1 MPYDRREVLFVL
13 AAYASIAGCAGT
25 PASAGEDWQTFT
37 AADGTTIHYRRW
49 LPAGAP
55 KAVIQ
60 VVHGAAEHVS
70 RYDRFAKLAVAA
82 GYAVVGTDHRGHG
95 RTRVRSG
102 KLGDAGPDGW
112 NRMVED
118 EIALSQR
125 LRSAYPGAKLVL
137 FGHSLG
143 SFMAQDIIER
153 RDDLYAALVLSG
165 TSYGPPPPAALI
177 DMLNQAVQ
185 TDALGDSAAWSGLF
199 KDFNKPFNGPTGFE
213 WLSRDT
219 AEVQKYV
226 NDPLC
231 GFAFSN
237 ELARDIFVGFARMRD
252 PALEAR
258 IPKTLPLLIIQGEL
272 DPVGENLVGT
282 RRLVERYRALGLTVI
297 ETRFYTGARH
307 ELLNETNRDEVQR
320 EVLAWLAKTVA

>member
-1 MPYDRREVLFVL
+1 MQYDRRHAMFAL
-13 AAYASIAGCAGT
+13 AACLGFAGCAGA
-25 PASAGEDWQTFT
+25 PASGDEDWQTFT
-37 AADGTTIHYRRW
+37 TADGTTIHYRRW

-55 KAVIQ
+55 KVVIQ

-70 RYDRFAKLAVAA
+70 RYDRFAKQAVSA

-125 LRSAYPGAKLVL
+125 LRGTYPGAKLVL

-153 RDDLYAALVLSG
+153 RGDLYNALVFSG
-165 TSYGPPPPAALI
+165 TSYGPPPPPALI

-185 TDALGDSAAWSGLF
+185 KEALGDSAVWSGLF

-213 WLSRDT
+213 WLSRDP
-219 AEVQKYV
+219 AEVQEYV

-237 ELARDIFVGFARMRD
+237 ELTRDIFVGFARMRD

-258 IPKTLPLLIIQGEL
+258 IPKTLPLLIIQGEM
-272 DPVGENLVGT
+272 DPVGENLAGT

-297 ETRFYTGARH
+297 ETRYYTGARH

-320 EVLAWLAKTVA
+320 DVLAWLAKTVG

>member
-1 MPYDRREVLFVL
+1 MPYDRREVMFVL
-13 AAYASIAGCAGT
+13 AAYASLAGCAGT
-25 PASAGEDWQTFT
+25 PGLSAEDWQAFT

-49 LPAGAP
+49 LPAAPP

-118 EIALSQR
+118 EIVLSQR

-153 RDDLYAALVLSG
+153 RGDLYAALVFSG

-185 TDALGDSAAWSGLF
+185 TDALGDSAVWSGLF

-226 NDPLC
+226 KDPLC

-282 RRLVERYRALGLTVI
+282 RRLVERYRALGITLI

-320 EVLAWLAKTVA
+320 EVLSWLSKAVA